1 MKICPPDN
9 MGLFLRVPFHAADS
23 RERIATWPITLFIM
37 LVSGFVTYELFSEW
51 KAAQAI
57 YLWVPHTVT
66 EATELGSYEGWVKGI
81 WMLFVVPLVLW
92 PVLGG
97 LVVLLRGAPNL
108 GVAWRRLALPLV
120 VVIAAG
126 HMAKGLAKIA
136 SWGGY
141 LPMAIKEPRGAET
154 ALAITAGT
162 IEKPASLIPMGV
174 VSVLSLLLLAA
185 MGYFSL
191 RESRL
196 ADPDTHKSR
205 LPSILLVTLT
215 SAYLIFGWAF
225 WG

>member
-1 MKICPPDN
+1 MKICPPNN
-9 MGLFLRVPFHAADS
+9 MGLFLRTPFHAADS
-23 RERIATWPITLFIM
+23 RERIASWPITLFIM

-51 KAAQAI
+51 KTAQAI
-57 YLWVPHTVT
+57 YLWVPHTVA
-66 EATELGSYEGWVKGI
+66 EATGIGSYEGWVKGI

-136 SWGGY
+136 SWGSY
-141 LPMAIKEPRGAET
+141 LPMAINEPQGAET
-154 ALAITAGT
+154 ARAITAGT
-162 IEKPASLIPMGV
+162 MEKPASLIPMGV
-174 VSVLSLLLLAA
+174 VSVLSLFLLVMMA
-185 MGYFSL
+185 YFSL

-205 LPSILLVTLT
+205 VPSILLVTFAA
-215 SAYLIFGWAF
+215 AYLVFGWGF
-225 WG
+225 LK